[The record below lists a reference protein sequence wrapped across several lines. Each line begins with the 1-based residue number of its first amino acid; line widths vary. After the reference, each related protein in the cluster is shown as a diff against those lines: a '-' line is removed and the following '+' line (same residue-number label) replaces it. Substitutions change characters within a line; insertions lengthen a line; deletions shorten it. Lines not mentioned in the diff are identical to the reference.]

1 LRDSPPIAG
10 VQPPARAVF
19 DGEHNQ
25 FMKKPKP
32 DFIKWF
38 AYTRTEDIP
47 LVGAAE
53 IFGPN
58 VRKHSLNF
66 GSYERSHH

>member
-1 LRDSPPIAG
+1 
-10 VQPPARAVF
+10 
-19 DGEHNQ
+19 
-25 FMKKPKP
+25 MKKPKP